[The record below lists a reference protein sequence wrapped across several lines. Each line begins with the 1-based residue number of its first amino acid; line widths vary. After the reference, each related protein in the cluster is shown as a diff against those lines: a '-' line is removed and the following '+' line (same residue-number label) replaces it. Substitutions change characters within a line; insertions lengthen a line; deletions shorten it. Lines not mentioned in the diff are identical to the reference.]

1 MPEDPHDEQA
11 SSDPA
16 ATGPAI
22 GAAATQPTEPMLE
35 LVAEL
40 GDALNRSSYPTPRA
54 RDILVEVSHEYKD
67 DITVEVF
74 PTLVFGM
81 NQRSHDLA
89 ISKTGPAFRFDQ
101 MADTQ
106 TLIQKLRSHA
116 IKPVDA
122 LNELRQISS
131 SKPPF
136 HAWVRVFGYTLQALG
151 FAQLFRMSLHAT
163 VLATLLGAVVGMLLL
178 WSSLKGTLASLMP
191 VLMTFVSALVISV
204 AAVAGDSSD
213 PVRTA
218 VVPVLILIP
227 GAALTCALIE
237 LTGGDMIAGAARL
250 VYATFILISMA
261 FGFALAVA
269 LAKVP
274 SSALQDL
281 PSAQSAWY
289 WPWFAVLI
297 FAIGNVMYFCTPK
310 RLWLPLVAV
319 AFLSYAA
326 SQVLTPVLGSAFA
339 TGVSAGVGLILAMLF
354 NRESDIGPST
364 MVLYLPTFW
373 MLVPGSMGFVALSG
387 VITHN
392 RTLSDMGTQ
401 TAVSIMSMA
410 VCIMIVSIVAPAF
423 TSSRK
428 RVVKR
433 VAETSAERRKKKG
446 K

>member
-1 MPEDPHDEQA
+1 MPEDAPDEQT
-11 SSDPA
+11 SNEPA
-16 ATGPAI
+16 GDVPAPRP
-22 GAAATQPTEPMLE
+22 QEPMLE
-35 LVAEL
+35 LVTEL

-54 RDILVEVSHEYKD
+54 RDILVEISHEYRD

-81 NQRSHDLA
+81 SQRSHDLA
-89 ISKTGPAFRFDQ
+89 VSKTGPAFRFDQ

-116 IKPVDA
+116 IKPIDA
-122 LNELRQISS
+122 LTELRRISS
-131 SKPPF
+131 AKPPF
-136 HAWVRVFGYTLQALG
+136 HAWVRVAGYTLQALG
-151 FAQLFRMSLHAT
+151 FAQLFRMSLNAT
-163 VLATLLGAVVGMLLL
+163 VLATLLGAVVGVFML
-178 WSSLKGTLASLMP
+178 WSSIKGTLASLMP
-191 VLMTFVSALVISV
+191 VLMTFVSALVISI

-250 VYATFILISMA
+250 VYASFILISMA

-281 PSAQSAWY
+281 PASESAWY

-297 FAIGNVMYFCTPK
+297 FAIGNVMYFCTP
-310 RLWLPLVAV
+310 RQLWIPLVAV
-319 AFLSYAA
+319 AFLTYAV
-326 SQVLTPVLGSAFA
+326 SQLLTPAIGSAFA
-339 TGVSAGVGLILAMLF
+339 TGVAAGVGLILAMIF
-354 NRESDIGPST
+354 NREADIGPSA

-410 VCIMIVSIVAPAF
+410 VCIMIVSILAPAF

-428 RVVKR
+428 RIEKR
-433 VAETSAERRKKKG
+433 VAKTSANRQSK
-446 K
+446 